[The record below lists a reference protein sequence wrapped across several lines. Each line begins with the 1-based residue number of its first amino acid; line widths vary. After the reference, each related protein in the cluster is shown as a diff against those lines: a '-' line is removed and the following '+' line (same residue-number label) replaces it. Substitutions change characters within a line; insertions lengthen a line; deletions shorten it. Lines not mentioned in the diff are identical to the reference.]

1 MVELADVKPVSSA
14 VRAMPKSIRYAKS
27 LRQQDVG
34 RLDVAVHQPD
44 LMGAVH
50 CRGDLLDD
58 VDCAVGIEWAGVQEA
73 LKFVTGDQPHGD
85 IEPAVDLA
93 DVVNRYDV
101 GIVEPR
107 GHAGLTAEALFE
119 DGVLGVTR

>member
-27 LRQQDVG
+27 LCVNLDVG

-44 LMGAVH
+44 LMGAVQ

-58 VDCAVGIEWAGVQEA
+58 VDCAVGIEWAGVQEVR
-73 LKFVTGDQPHGD
+73 KFVTGDQPHCD

-101 GIVEPR
+101 GIVEPCS
-107 GHAGLTAEALFE
+107 HAGLTAEGCSE
-119 DGVLGVTR
+119 